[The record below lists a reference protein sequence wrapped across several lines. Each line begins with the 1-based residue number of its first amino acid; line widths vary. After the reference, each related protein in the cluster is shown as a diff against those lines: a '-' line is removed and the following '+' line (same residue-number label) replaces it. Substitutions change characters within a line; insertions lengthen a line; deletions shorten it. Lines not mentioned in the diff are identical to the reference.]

1 MSSIGKIKQPFYTT
15 TQGKSG
21 MIASIKMEIARIT
34 AQAQYGMIPQD
45 QAKIEIAMLEAKLSA
60 LESGLNVDGLTFE
73 PPVAI
78 NKDAEIVNQPSESHN
93 ESPNDNND
101 SEQRQESFFEQQAM
115 YNRMF
120 HGI

>member
-1 MSSIGKIKQPFYTT
+1 MSSIGKIKQPFYTPM
-15 TQGKSG
+15 QGKSS
-21 MIASIKMEIARIT
+21 MIANIKMEIARIT
-34 AQAQYGMIPQD
+34 AQAQYGMIPQE
-45 QAKIEIAMLEAKLSA
+45 QAKMEIATLEAKLSA
-60 LESGLNVDGLTFE
+60 LESGLSVDGLTFE
-73 PPVAI
+73 PPI
-78 NKDAEIVNQPSESHN
+78 SSTPEAETVKQPEEPNN

>member
-45 QAKIEIAMLEAKLSA
+45 QAKIEIAILEAKLSA
-60 LESGLNVDGLTFE
+60 LESGLSVDGLTFE

>member
-45 QAKIEIAMLEAKLSA
+45 QAKIEIAILEAKLSA

>member
-1 MSSIGKIKQPFYTT
+1 MSSIGKIKQPFYTP

-45 QAKIEIAMLEAKLSA
+45 QAKIEIAILEAKLSA

>member
-60 LESGLNVDGLTFE
+60 LESGLDVDGLTFE